1 MCSLAYVNQQHDLGD
16 SMYHT
21 VQEYEEAV
29 NRVPMSDEHI
39 REMITTLNKTNRMWN
54 MRDFVRTVEEYHGIK
69 NES

>member
-1 MCSLAYVNQQHDLGD
+1 
-16 SMYHT
+16 MYHT

-29 NRVPMSDEHI
+29 NRVPMTDEHI
-39 REMITTLNKTNRMWN
+39 REMITTLNKTNKMWN

>member
-1 MCSLAYVNQQHDLGD
+1 MKFNFKKKTKHDLGD

-21 VQEYEEAV
+21 VKEYEEAV
-29 NRVPMSDEHI
+29 NRVPMTDEHI
-39 REMITTLNKTNRMWN
+39 REMITTLNKTNKMWN